1 MTVTDRTK
9 KIIEN
14 IAKREYADRVE
25 SAVYKLYN
33 VPEAKERKV
42 ARLSK
47 KIASTAD
54 FSGVW
59 ERMEEF
65 LAGLCEEVKFD
76 KSDIAHFLLGDR
88 MQYNGYNGNGDPIYY
103 FEEDPN
109 SEATAEDAY
118 VIAVEELGLPMK

>member
-25 SAVYKLYN
+25 SAVYRLYN
-33 VPEAKERKV
+33 VPEAKELKV

-65 LAGLCEEVKFD
+65 CEEHEDIKFD
-76 KSDIAHFLLGDR
+76 KSDIAHILLGDR
-88 MQYNGYNGNGDPIYY
+88 IQYNGYNGNGDPIYY

-109 SEATAEDAY
+109 SELTAEDAY
-118 VIAVEELGLPMK
+118 IIAVEELGLPMK